1 MFDHSVG
8 KLKKEM
14 AILFL
19 FFFFFQFTAQ
29 VARVRPSEAGTR
41 T

>member
-14 AILFL
+14 AVLFS
-19 FFFFFQFTAQ
+19 FFFQFTAQ